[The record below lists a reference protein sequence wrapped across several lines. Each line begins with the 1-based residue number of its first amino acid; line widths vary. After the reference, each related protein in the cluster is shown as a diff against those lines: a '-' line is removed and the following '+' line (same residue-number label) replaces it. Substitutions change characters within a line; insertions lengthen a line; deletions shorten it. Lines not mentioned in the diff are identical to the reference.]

1 MAGTQSATI
10 GGGGDAVRR
19 QGAKR
24 MRLCYQCGREWPDEG
39 RPGYHATC
47 AGCHA
52 YVYVCLNCRFYDRAA
67 PSECQLTTT
76 EPVRRKDHP
85 NFCEEFRFAERPAG
99 APPQASAAKSQA
111 ARDRFERLFKKP

>member
-1 MAGTQSATI
+1 M
-10 GGGGDAVRR
+10 
-19 QGAKR
+19 KP
-24 MRLCYQCGREWPDEG
+24 MRLCYHCGREWPDEE

-47 AGCHA
+47 TGCHA

-67 PSECQLTTT
+67 PSECQLATT

-85 NFCEEFRFAERPAG
+85 NFCEEFRFVERPAG
-99 APPQASAAKSQA
+99 WSPQEAARKSEA